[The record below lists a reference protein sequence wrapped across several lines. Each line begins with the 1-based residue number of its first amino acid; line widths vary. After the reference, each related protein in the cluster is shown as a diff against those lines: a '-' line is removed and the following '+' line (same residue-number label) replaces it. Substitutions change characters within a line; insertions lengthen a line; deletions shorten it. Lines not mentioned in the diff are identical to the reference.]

1 MVNRLS
7 FYDLVRSQLEL
18 MEKSDYCTKLWAKIR
33 SKKNDDDFDAFS
45 EISKMSNFEECWKKL
60 YELVQQAKQS
70 LEL

>member
-18 MEKSDYCTKLWAKIR
+18 MEKSDYCKKIWKEH
-33 SKKNDDDFDAFS
+33 KKDPFETEPNHFLVFD
-45 EISKMSNFEECWKKL
+45 ECLQKL